1 MDQHFKASRNNTPEL
16 YKLFSREWPWD
27 AYFSDF
33 EAQCRQ
39 KGQHRDFPLSLP
51 QVILMLT
58 VVKAR
63 NAELRN
69 EIIRKD
75 GDLKSVREIAK
86 AYTVAKEGSVM
97 IDADTI

>member
-1 MDQHFKASRNNTPEL
+1 
-16 YKLFSREWPWD
+16 
-27 AYFSDF
+27 
-33 EAQCRQ
+33 
-39 KGQHRDFPLSLP
+39 
-51 QVILMLT
+51 MLT

-97 IDADTI
+97 IDADTS